1 MEPNNHYFKLGQRLG
16 AAHYDADVD
25 ELHRRMGQESVM
37 KSAAAAPFN
46 RELCKIAAA
55 AYQVDGAERSPAA
68 ILFRNL
74 SEIPE
79 WDAGYD
85 RFSDCV
91 KRAMSKS
98 AMMNMAGGLHNSLS
112 NNTLKALIAT
122 GALGGAGIG
131 SLAFLLSRNASQTS
145 AENAEILEKVR
156 AFKQLRRD
164 IDEDMASD
172 EMVAAAQPKRRE
184 RHNV

>member
-1 MEPNNHYFKLGQRLG
+1 MQTPDKFFRLGQRLG
-16 AAHYDADVD
+16 AAHYDADAD
-25 ELHRRMGQESVM
+25 ELDRRLGQASVM

-55 AYQVDGAERSPAA
+55 AYQVDGDPNAPAA

-74 SEIPE
+74 AAADWNP
-79 WDAGYD
+79 GYD

-91 KRAMSKS
+91 KRSLAKNAS
-98 AMMNMAGGLHNSLS
+98 MMGLAGGIHNSLGG
-112 NNTLKALIAT
+112 NTLKALIAT

-131 SLAFLLSRNASQTS
+131 SLAFLLSRNAAQTS

-164 IDEDMASD
+164 IDEDMAGD
-172 EMVAAAQPKRRE
+172 EVTAAAVPKGRT

>member
-1 MEPNNHYFKLGQRLG
+1 
-16 AAHYDADVD
+16 
-25 ELHRRMGQESVM
+25 M

-55 AYQVDGAERSPAA
+55 AYQVDDAATTPAA

-74 SEIPE
+74 ADARE
-79 WDAGYD
+79 WDAGYN

-98 AMMNMAGGLHNSLS
+98 AMLMGVAGGLHSSLGGNS
-112 NNTLKALIAT
+112 LKALIAT
-122 GALGGAGIG
+122 GALSGAGVG
-131 SLAFLLSRNASQTS
+131 SLAFLLSRNAAQTS

-164 IDEDMASD
+164 IDEDMAED
-172 EMVAAAQPKRRE
+172 ELLASALPKGRE

>member
-1 MEPNNHYFKLGQRLG
+1 
-16 AAHYDADVD
+16 
-25 ELHRRMGQESVM
+25 M
-37 KSAAAAPFN
+37 KSATAAPFN

-55 AYQVDGAERSPAA
+55 AYQADGAATTPAA

-74 SEIPE
+74 ADTEE

-98 AMMNMAGGLHNSLS
+98 AMLMGVAGGLHNSLGGNS
-112 NNTLKALIAT
+112 LKALIAT
-122 GALGGAGIG
+122 GALSGAGIG
-131 SLAFLLSRNASQTS
+131 SLAFLLSRNAAQTS

-164 IDEDMASD
+164 IDEDMAED
-172 EMVAAAQPKRRE
+172 ELLASALPKGRE